1 MGVTDTGMEHVET
14 TAAVHA
20 CTRVR
25 YYVGAV
31 ERWVDEVHEGEAH
44 TGAQLVKRIVHAV
57 HAMRMYTVYVTRPA
71 ASVLHAKREA
81 EKRKKHARWLI
92 CARLVCIYK
101 GDTQKETIQRR
112 LREREGLVCAHTR
125 DIGRVTPRGG
135 VTYDETKRRGN
146 RIKDDEMYGMMKR
159 WPRRDKCGPTMIGI
173 LHHAWGIT

>member
-81 EKRKKHARWLI
+81 EKRKKHAR
-92 CARLVCIYK
+92 
-101 GDTQKETIQRR
+101 
-112 LREREGLVCAHTR
+112 
-125 DIGRVTPRGG
+125 
-135 VTYDETKRRGN
+135 
-146 RIKDDEMYGMMKR
+146 
-159 WPRRDKCGPTMIGI
+159 
-173 LHHAWGIT
+173 